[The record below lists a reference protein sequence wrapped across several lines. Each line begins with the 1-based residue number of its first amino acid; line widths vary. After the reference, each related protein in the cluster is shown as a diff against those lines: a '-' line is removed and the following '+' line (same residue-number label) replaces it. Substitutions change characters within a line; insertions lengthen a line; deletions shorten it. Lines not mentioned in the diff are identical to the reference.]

1 MKKYFFIAALLLL
14 TGNIIGCTQIVA
26 GMRMDTDTPSVPGL
40 TITPIT
46 ADTLR
51 TKINKPPE
59 KPAIKSSKA
68 SPGSEPS
75 YQYRIGPHD
84 VLAIIVWG
92 HYELTLPAGEYR
104 TAEAG
109 GNLVAEDG
117 TIFFPYVGTIHVAG
131 KTAADVRQI
140 LTEKVAKVIQ
150 DPQIDVKVVSFR
162 SQKVYVSGEVSK
174 PGAVSI
180 TDVPMTVAEAISLAG
195 NFTPEADLSNVTLTH
210 NDKATKIDLLDMY
223 DNGDMRQNVLLANG
237 DMLHVPDRSAKKVF
251 VIGEVTK
258 PTSIMVNNRGIT
270 LTEALSDAGG
280 VNPRTSSPGHI
291 YVIRG
296 DGDKSEVFHLAAG
309 SPDALILG
317 DQFRLKPHDV
327 VYVEATDLTRYGR
340 TMDNL
345 LSTAALLRGVGAVGS
360 FAKQP

>member
-1 MKKYFFIAALLLL
+1 MKKYFYIAALSLL
-14 TGNIIGCTQIVA
+14 TGCTSMVA
-26 GMRMDTDTPSVPGL
+26 GMRMDTDTPSIPGL

-51 TKINKPPE
+51 TKINNKVPE
-59 KPAIKSSKA
+59 KLAVESSKA
-68 SPGSEPS
+68 SPASEPS

-84 VLAIIVWG
+84 VLAVTVWG

-117 TIFFPYVGTIHVAG
+117 TIFFPYAGKVHVAG
-131 KTAADVRQI
+131 KTAAEVRQI
-140 LTEKVAKVIQ
+140 LTKRVASVIQ
-150 DPQIDVKVVSFR
+150 DPQIDVKVVSYR

-174 PGAVSI
+174 PGSQPI
-180 TDVPMTVAEAISLAG
+180 TDVPLTVAEAISLAG
-195 NFTPEADLSNVTLTH
+195 NFTPGADLSNVTLTH
-210 NDKATKIDLLDMY
+210 DGKATKINLLAMY
-223 DNGDMRQNVLLANG
+223 DKGDMRQNALLANG
-237 DMLHVPDRSAKKVF
+237 DILNVPDRSAKKVF
-251 VIGEVTK
+251 VIGEVSK

-280 VNPRTSSPGHI
+280 VNPQTSDADQI

-296 DGDKSEVFHLAAG
+296 NADKPEIFLLDAE

-317 DQFRLKPHDV
+317 DQFLLEPHDV
-327 VYVEATDLTRYGR
+327 VYVEATDFTRYSR
-340 TMDNL
+340 TIQNL
-345 LSTAALLRGVGAVGS
+345 VGTAIVLRGIGS
-360 FAKQP
+360 FGKVAGY